1 MLTIR
6 RDHETHREKGGWFT
20 ARIHQD
26 ASVHVASLANRGGG
40 AGDYPGPSGADPQEG
55 PLQGDPRVLELLNQ
69 HLTFELTAVNQ
80 YFLNSRMCANWGYER
95 LAKRHREIA
104 LEEMRDTEEL
114 IDRILYLDGHPN
126 LQRLGTV
133 RVGETPV
140 EQIRLAVELERTAV
154 RNLDGYVATCVEVGD
169 QGTRE
174 FLAAMIAEEE
184 RHVDWWETQLVTI
197 DQLGEALYLAQQ
209 VRD

>member
-1 MLTIR
+1 M
-6 RDHETHREKGGWFT
+6 
-20 ARIHQD
+20 
-26 ASVHVASLANRGGG
+26 
-40 AGDYPGPSGADPQEG
+40 
-55 PLQGDPRVLELLNQ
+55 QGDEAIIEILNEVL
-69 HLTFELTAVNQ
+69 TAELTAINQ
-80 YFLNSRMCANWGYER
+80 YFVDAKMCANWGYER
-95 LAKRHREIA
+95 LAKRHRDIA
-104 LEEMRDTEEL
+104 MEEMRDSEEL

-126 LQRLGTV
+126 LQRLGTI

-140 EQIRLAVELERTAV
+140 EQMRLALELERTAV

-184 RHVDWWETQLVTI
+184 RHVDWWETQLATV

>member
-1 MLTIR
+1 M
-6 RDHETHREKGGWFT
+6 
-20 ARIHQD
+20 
-26 ASVHVASLANRGGG
+26 
-40 AGDYPGPSGADPQEG
+40 
-55 PLQGDPRVLELLNQ
+55 QGDPRILELLNR

-80 YFLNSRMCANWGYER
+80 YFLNSRMCANWGYAR
-95 LAKRHREIA
+95 LARRHREIA
-104 LEEMRDTEEL
+104 MEEMRDTEEL
-114 IDRILYLDGHPN
+114 IDRILYLDGLPN

-133 RVGETPV
+133 KVGETAV

-154 RNLDGYVATCVEVGD
+154 RNLDGHVATCAEVGD

-197 DQLGEALYLAQQ
+197 DQLGETLYLAQQ
-209 VRD
+209 IRD

>member
-1 MLTIR
+1 M
-6 RDHETHREKGGWFT
+6 
-20 ARIHQD
+20 
-26 ASVHVASLANRGGG
+26 
-40 AGDYPGPSGADPQEG
+40 
-55 PLQGDPRVLELLNQ
+55 
-69 HLTFELTAVNQ
+69 
-80 YFLNSRMCANWGYER
+80 
-95 LAKRHREIA
+95 
-104 LEEMRDTEEL
+104 EEMRDTEEL

-133 RVGETPV
+133 KVGETPV

-154 RNLDGYVATCVEVGD
+154 RNLDRHVATSTEVGD

-184 RHVDWWETQLVTI
+184 RHVDWWETQLATI

>member
-1 MLTIR
+1 
-6 RDHETHREKGGWFT
+6 
-20 ARIHQD
+20 
-26 ASVHVASLANRGGG
+26 
-40 AGDYPGPSGADPQEG
+40 
-55 PLQGDPRVLELLNQ
+55 LQGDPRILELLNQ

-80 YFLNSRMCANWGYER
+80 YFLNSRMCANRGYVR

-104 LEEMRDTEEL
+104 VEEMRDTEAL
-114 IDRILYLDGHPN
+114 IDRILYLQGLPN

-133 RVGETPV
+133 KAGETAV
-140 EQIRLAVELERTAV
+140 EQIRLALELERTAV
-154 RNLDGYVATCVEVGD
+154 GNLNRHVATCTEVGD

-174 FLAAMIAEEE
+174 FLAAMLAEEE

-197 DQLGEALYLAQQ
+197 EQIGEPLYLAQQ

>member
-1 MLTIR
+1 
-6 RDHETHREKGGWFT
+6 
-20 ARIHQD
+20 
-26 ASVHVASLANRGGG
+26 
-40 AGDYPGPSGADPQEG
+40 
-55 PLQGDPRVLELLNQ
+55 
-69 HLTFELTAVNQ
+69 
-80 YFLNSRMCANWGYER
+80 
-95 LAKRHREIA
+95 
-104 LEEMRDTEEL
+104 
-114 IDRILYLDGHPN
+114 
-126 LQRLGTV
+126 V

-140 EQIRLAVELERTAV
+140 EQIRLALELERTAV

-184 RHVDWWETQLVTI
+184 RHVDWWETQLATI

>member
-1 MLTIR
+1 
-6 RDHETHREKGGWFT
+6 
-20 ARIHQD
+20 
-26 ASVHVASLANRGGG
+26 
-40 AGDYPGPSGADPQEG
+40 
-55 PLQGDPRVLELLNQ
+55 LQGDPRIIELLNQ

-95 LAKRHREIA
+95 LAKRHREISM
-104 LEEMRDTEEL
+104 EEMGDTEEL
-114 IDRILYLDGHPN
+114 IDRILYLDGLPN

-133 RVGETPV
+133 RIGETAV
-140 EQIRLAVELERTAV
+140 EQIRLAAELERIAV
-154 RNLDGYVATCVEVGD
+154 GNLDGYVAVCAEVGD

-184 RHVDWWETQLVTI
+184 RHVDFWETQLATI
-197 DQLGEALYLAQQ
+197 DQIGEALYLAQQ

>member
-1 MLTIR
+1 MQG
-6 RDHETHREKGGWFT
+6 D
-20 ARIHQD
+20 ARI
-26 ASVHVASLANRGGG
+26 
-40 AGDYPGPSGADPQEG
+40 
-55 PLQGDPRVLELLNQ
+55 LELLNQ

-114 IDRILYLDGHPN
+114 IDRILYLDGLPN

-133 RVGETPV
+133 KVGETAL
-140 EQIRLAVELERTAV
+140 EQIRLAVELERAAV
-154 RNLDGYVATCVEVGD
+154 ANLDGYVVTCNEVGD

-174 FLAAMIAEEE
+174 FLAAMIGEEE
-184 RHVDWWETQLVTI
+184 RHVDFWETQLVTV
-197 DQLGEALYLAQQ
+197 DQIGEALYLAQQ

>member
-1 MLTIR
+1 
-6 RDHETHREKGGWFT
+6 
-20 ARIHQD
+20 
-26 ASVHVASLANRGGG
+26 
-40 AGDYPGPSGADPQEG
+40 
-55 PLQGDPRVLELLNQ
+55 LQGDPRIVELLNQ

-80 YFLNSRMCANWGYER
+80 YFLNARMCANWGYER
-95 LAKRHREIA
+95 LARRHREISMQ
-104 LEEMRDTEEL
+104 EMRDTEEL
-114 IDRILYLDGHPN
+114 IDRILYLEGLPN

-154 RNLDGYVATCVEVGD
+154 RNLDGYVATCAEVGD

-184 RHVDWWETQLVTI
+184 RHVDHWETQLATI
-197 DQLGEALYLAQQ
+197 EQIGEAHYLAQQ